1 MELFVGAGEAEAIRL
16 GQTYFLVNGLTYWI
30 LSLLFI
36 FRYTLQGLGQSIVP
50 TVAGVMELI
59 MRATAGIVLVD
70 VLGFLG
76 ACLGNPMAWLGSCV
90 PLAIAYVMTVRRLPK
105 EVR

>member
-1 MELFVGAGEAEAIRL
+1 VAIGQNVTDDESRAGIQRLPPLARL
-16 GQTYFLVNGLTYWI
+16 GEM
-30 LSLLFI
+30 
-36 FRYTLQGLGQSIVP
+36 RLQGLGQSIIP
-50 TVAGVMELI
+50 TIAGALELI

-70 VLGFLG
+70 ALGFLG

-90 PLAIAYVMTVRRLPK
+90 PLAIAYFMTVRRLLK